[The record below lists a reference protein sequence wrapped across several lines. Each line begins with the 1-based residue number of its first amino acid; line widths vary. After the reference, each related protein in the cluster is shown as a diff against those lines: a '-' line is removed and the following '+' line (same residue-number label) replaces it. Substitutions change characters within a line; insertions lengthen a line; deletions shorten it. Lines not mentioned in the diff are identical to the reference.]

1 MNKGSYMKN
10 LTESENVYI
19 NDQLNDAQIRGLA
32 LLKLLYGCEV
42 DIFYVAEEGR
52 AIQENSVVREF

>member
-1 MNKGSYMKN
+1 MKN

-32 LLKLLYGCEV
+32 LLKLLYGCEI
-42 DIFYVAEEGR
+42 DIFYVAEVGR
-52 AIQENSVVREF
+52 VIQENSVVREF